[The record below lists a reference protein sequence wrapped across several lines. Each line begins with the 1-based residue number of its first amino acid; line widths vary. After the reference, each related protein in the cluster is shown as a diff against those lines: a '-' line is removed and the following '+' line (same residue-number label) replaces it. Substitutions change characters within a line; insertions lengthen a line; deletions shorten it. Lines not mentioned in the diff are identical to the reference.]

1 MRAGFLAL
9 LTAFLTSAADV
20 SAQDVVRLQEVA
32 SINGIQANHLMGV
45 GIVVGLAGTGDSNA
59 ATRARLASFLAFNKI
74 NVDAGQLAAGNVALV
89 SVSCEIPPFLRE
101 GDRVDITLS
110 AIQDATS
117 LFGGELLFTT
127 LKGIDGEVYVVAQ
140 GPVSIG
146 GFSSSGSAAKLVRN
160 HPTVGHVPG
169 GGIVEKTIPMRI
181 LTPTGDLEIRI
192 LRPAFDTAVNIS
204 RSISTLFPGRVT
216 PVDPGLVRVH
226 LTEAQKEP
234 GRLMEI
240 MAKLVNLP
248 VQVGGPSK
256 VVINE
261 RTGTIVIG
269 EHVRIGKCALAK
281 GNLTI
286 TVTEN
291 PVAVPRSSLT
301 EGETTVLP
309 RTSIEA
315 VEGKNN
321 FMLIKGGA
329 SLADVAEVMNQ
340 LGASPRDIIEIFQA
354 LSRAGVLHARL
365 EIM

>member
-1 MRAGFLAL
+1 MRICKLELCAALLAL
-9 LTAFLTSAADV
+9 ASSPA
-20 SAQDVVRLQEVA
+20 AQDVVRLQEVA

-45 GIVVGLAGTGDSNA
+45 GIVVGLSGTGDSNA

-89 SVSCEIPPFLRE
+89 SVSCEFPPFLRE

-146 GFSSSGSAAKLVRN
+146 GFSSSGSAAKLIRN
-160 HPTVGHVPG
+160 HPTVGHIPS

-181 LTPTGDLEIRI
+181 LSPTGDLEIRI
-192 LRPAFDTAVNIS
+192 LKPAFDTAVNIS
-204 RSISTLFPGRVT
+204 RSVSTLFPGMAV
-216 PVDPGLVRVH
+216 PVDPGLVRIR
-226 LTEAQKEP
+226 LTDAQKDP
-234 GRLMEI
+234 TRLMTLL
-240 MAKLVNLP
+240 AKLVNLP

-269 EHVRIGKCALAK
+269 EHVRIGRCALAK

-309 RTSIEA
+309 RTTIEA

-340 LGASPRDIIEIFQA
+340 LGASPRDIIEILQA

>member
-1 MRAGFLAL
+1 MKRITIILF
-9 LTAFLTSAADV
+9 AFLLIKSF
-20 SAQDVVRLQEVA
+20 SLAQNVVRLQEIA
-32 SINGIQANHLMGV
+32 SINGVQKNHLMGI
-45 GIVVGLAGTGDSNA
+45 GIVVGLSGTGDSNA
-59 ATRARLASFLAFNKI
+59 ATRARLASFLAFHKI
-74 NVDAGQLAAGNVALV
+74 NVDGSQLAAGNVAMV
-89 SVSCEIPPFLRE
+89 SVTAELPPFVKQ
-101 GDRVDITLS
+101 GDRIDVTLS

-127 LKGIDGEVYVVAQ
+127 LKGIDGEVYAVAQ

-146 GFSSSGSAAKLVRN
+146 GFSATGTAAKVTRN
-160 HPTVGHVPG
+160 HPTVARIPG
-169 GGIVEKTIPMRI
+169 GAIIEKTVPMKL
-181 LTPTGDLEIRI
+181 LTPAGDLELRI

-204 RSISTLFPGRVT
+204 KVISTLLPGLVE
-216 PVDPGLVRVH
+216 PVDPGLVRIH
-226 LTEAQKEP
+226 LTPEYRERGK
-234 GRLMEI
+234 LMELI
-240 MAKLVNLP
+240 AKLWNLP
-248 VQVGGPSK
+248 VNVGGKSR

-291 PVAVPRSSLT
+291 PIAVPRSSLV
-301 EGETTVLP
+301 EGETTILP

-321 FMLIKGGA
+321 FMIIKGGA

-340 LGASPRDIIEIFQA
+340 LGASPRDIIEILQA
-354 LSRAGVLHARL
+354 LSRAGVLHAEL

>member
-1 MRAGFLAL
+1 MRKESYLSLIF
-9 LTAFLTSAADV
+9 TSISCV
-20 SAQDVVRLQEVA
+20 LPCQDMVRLQEIA
-32 SINGIQANHLMGV
+32 SINGVQRNHLMGI
-45 GIVVGLAGTGDSNA
+45 GIVVGLSGTGDSNA
-59 ATRARLASFLAFNKI
+59 ANRARLASFLAFHKI
-74 NVDAGQLAAGNVALV
+74 NVQGSQLAAGNVAMV
-89 SVSCEIPPFLRE
+89 SVTAELPPFVKQ
-101 GDRVDITLS
+101 GDRIDVTLS

-127 LKGIDGEVYVVAQ
+127 LKGIDGEVYAVAQ

-146 GFSSSGSAAKLVRN
+146 GFSATGTAAKVTRN
-160 HPTVGHVPG
+160 HPTVARIPG
-169 GGIVEKTIPMRI
+169 GAIVEKTVPMKL
-181 LTPTGDLEIRI
+181 LTAAGDLEIRI
-192 LRPAFDTAVNIS
+192 LRPAFDTAVNVS
-204 RSISTLFPGRVT
+204 RVISTILPGMVE

-226 LTEAQKEP
+226 LRPELRRR
-234 GRLMEI
+234 G
-240 MAKLVNLP
+240 KLIELIARIGNLP
-248 VQVGGPSK
+248 VVVGGRSR

-291 PVAVPRSSLT
+291 PIGVPRSSLV
-301 EGETTVLP
+301 EGETTILP

-321 FMLIKGGA
+321 FMVIKGGA

-340 LGASPRDIIEIFQA
+340 LGASPRDIIEILQA
-354 LSRAGVLHARL
+354 LSRAGVLHAEL